1 LSSFLNAIRYTQ
13 GKDVTLD
20 NMVDTYEAFVLKL
33 KPRVTK
39 EWLVLGV
46 SRYGTPTSD
55 DFFQSAEVGPKGDL
69 YAYFLSNAGELDLG
83 PALTLENAFPAEE
96 FLVMTAVVKIG
107 RKSLKVVEG
116 IQSVYTGPYAALAVD
131 KYGYTYLSGG
141 ELVGENDAASR
152 RICDETFLLPPNT
165 RGPLQM
171 KLSSLDCLEA
181 KCRAGKGCISK

>member
-69 YAYFLSNAGELDLG
+69 YAYFFSNADELALDS
-83 PALTLENAFPAEE
+83 ALTLENAFQS
-96 FLVMTAVVKIG
+96 LYMTAVVKMNG
-107 RKSLKVVEG
+107 KSLKIVEG
-116 IQSVYTGPYAALAVD
+116 IQSVYTPDSSGSLAVD
-131 KYGYTYLSGG
+131 KYGNTYLSGPVLEG
-141 ELVGENDAASR
+141 QDDTASR
-152 RICDETFLLPPNT
+152 TICNGIFSLPPNT
-165 RGPLQM
+165 FGPLQM
-171 KLSSLDCLEA
+171 KLSSLDCFEA
-181 KCRAGKGCISK
+181 TCRAGKGCIPK